1 MQYKI
6 KIFSHGSQNDKITE
20 LKNLVTAGT
29 SAANAKMNKSGILK
43 KSIDKI
49 RSLDTENKELKM
61 ENHRLRQMLG
71 MKALPDTEPMTIS
84 PPNSNSTSPMPHLI
98 ETSHVHYI
106 ESSTDAPKT
115 QSTPETDQKIIFI
128 QRGVAP
134 HSKFALCIF
143 MFSVVALNSFGSLFL
158 TDRPTF
164 EFNDGNYN
172 VENARRAILSTMMDD
187 VSFYLICCYL

>member
-1 MQYKI
+1 M
-6 KIFSHGSQNDKITE
+6 
-20 LKNLVTAGT
+20 TAGT

-49 RSLDTENKELKM
+49 RSLETENIELKM
-61 ENHRLRQMLG
+61 ENHRLREMLG
-71 MKALPDTEPMTIS
+71 MKAIPDTGPALIS
-84 PPNSNSTSPMPHLI
+84 PPSSNSSSPMPHLI
-98 ETSHVHYI
+98 ETSHYI
-106 ESSTDAPKT
+106 DNSMDASKS

-158 TDRPTF
+158 TDRPSF
-164 EFNDGNYN
+164 DFNDGKYN

-187 VSFYLICCYL
+187 VSVYLLFSTNFYY